1 MLAAHSAVQDI
12 NSIRLLLVTGV
23 ILFVLFWRI
32 AIKLM
37 IMVVL
42 IVVVIL
48 ITSGALAFIEGFHH

>member
-23 ILFVLFWRI
+23 VLFVLFWRF
-32 AIKLM
+32 AIKLTIM
-37 IMVVL
+37 IVL
-42 IVVVIL
+42 IVMIFL

>member
-12 NSIRLLLVTGV
+12 NSIRLLLVIGV

-32 AIKLM
+32 AIKLT

-42 IVVVIL
+42 IVMIIL
-48 ITSGALAFIEGFHH
+48 ITSGALAFIQGFHH

>member
-12 NSIRLLLVTGV
+12 NSIRLLLVTAV

-42 IVVVIL
+42 IVVIFL
-48 ITSGALAFIEGFHH
+48 ITSGALTFIEGVHH

>member
-1 MLAAHSAVQDI
+1 MLAAHTAVQDI
-12 NSIRLLLVTGV
+12 TSIRLLLVIGV

-32 AIKLM
+32 VIKLT

-42 IVVVIL
+42 IVMIIL

>member
-23 ILFVLFWRI
+23 ILFILFWRI

-42 IVVVIL
+42 IVVIFL
-48 ITSGALAFIEGFHH
+48 ITSGALTFIESVHH